1 MARTTDDRQIATH
14 LPSLWR
20 ELMRAMFGYRPQRH
34 YMRGPGPAWR
44 TKNAQLGPPSLH
56 GKQPLDRTAGL
67 DDLGSNRN

>member
-1 MARTTDDRQIATH
+1 MARTTDHRQIATH

-44 TKNAQLGPPSLH
+44 AKNARLGTPIPPW
-56 GKQPLDRTAGL
+56 
-67 DDLGSNRN
+67 